1 MQRQKEGMRQM
12 DEVYIYDDSLYHFGR
27 SKKDG
32 APIGSGRYPLGS
44 GKDTRKQMNKIS
56 KSTKKTR
63 RLINK
68 SKSEISDEELDKM
81 IERLKKEN
89 ELNDLLLK
97 NDPAYKAST
106 EGKNAVKSTS
116 GSIGKKVFST
126 VAATALT
133 GLSLYAIGSA
143 VSKISPGAGEA
154 AATGKVKGFTDTSK
168 KG

>member
-1 MQRQKEGMRQM
+1 MRQM

-44 GKDTRKQMNKIS
+44 GKDARKQMNKIS
-56 KSTKKTR
+56 KNTKKTR
-63 RLINK
+63 KLINK
-68 SKSEISDEELDKM
+68 SKSEIPDEELDKM

-97 NDPAYKAST
+97 NDPVYKAST
-106 EGKNAVKSTS
+106 EGKNAVKSAL
-116 GSIGKKVFST
+116 GSIGKKVFSAVVT
-126 VAATALT
+126 TALT

-154 AATGKVKGFTDTSK
+154 AATGKVKGFTNNSK

>member
-44 GKDTRKQMNKIS
+44 GKDARKQMNKIS
-56 KSTKKTR
+56 KNTKKTR
-63 RLINK
+63 KLINK

-81 IERLKKEN
+81 IKRLKKEN

-97 NDPAYKAST
+97 NDPAYKAAT
-106 EGKNAVKSTS
+106 EGKNAVKSAL
-116 GSIGKKVFST
+116 GSIGKKVFTT
-126 VAATALT
+126 VATTALT
-133 GLSLYAIGSA
+133 GLTLYAIGSA
-143 VSKISPGAGEA
+143 VSKISPGAGKA
-154 AATGKVKGFTDTSK
+154 AATGKAFESK
-168 KG
+168 K

>member
-1 MQRQKEGMRQM
+1 MN
-12 DEVYIYDDSLYHFGR
+12 DSYIYDDSLYHYGR
-27 SKKDG
+27 SKRDG
-32 APIGSGRYPLGS
+32 AQVGSGRYPLGS

-56 KSTKKTR
+56 KNTKKTR
-63 RLINK
+63 KLINK
-68 SKSEISDEELDKM
+68 SKSEIPDEELDKM

-106 EGKNAVKSTS
+106 EGKNAVKSTLS
-116 GSIGKKVFST
+116 SIGKKVLST

-154 AATGKVKGFTDTSK
+154 AATGQVKGFTKTSK

>member
-1 MQRQKEGMRQM
+1 MRQM
-12 DEVYIYDDSLYHFGR
+12 DEVYICDDSLYHFGR

-44 GKDTRKQMNKIS
+44 GKNVKKQIYKIS
-56 KSTKKTR
+56 KKTKKTR
-63 RLINK
+63 KLINK
-68 SKSEISDEELDKM
+68 SKSEIPDEELDKM
-81 IERLKKEN
+81 IARLKKEN

-106 EGKNAVKSTS
+106 EGKNAVKSALS
-116 GSIGKKVFST
+116 SIGKKVFTT
-126 VAATALT
+126 VTATALT